1 MKDLEKFINIFE
13 GLDIAY
19 GITKKSDEINEKG
32 KNVTKSFTITKTPI
46 KSLWQDHLDGKD
58 PGLGI
63 IPINQKNKLKW
74 GCIDVDKYP
83 VNHKEFIDILK
94 RKNIKAI
101 VFRSKSGGAHIFVF
115 TKTFVP
121 AIVMRAKLKMIAS
134 AIGYA
139 RAEIYPK
146 QDYINIARGDTGS
159 FLNLPYFQGNK
170 TTRYAFTDEGK
181 AATLEEFYGLVHK
194 AKTTISLVK
203 VERPQSEFS
212 DGPPCIETLAAEKI
226 MEGGRNAAL
235 FHFAVFA
242 KKKWKNWKEK
252 VSWFHENYMIGEL
265 DQTEI
270 DIIKKQHEKKDWG
283 Y

>member
-19 GITKKSDEINEKG
+19 GITTKSDEINEKG

-46 KSLWQDHLDGKD
+46 ESLWQDHLDGKD

-63 IPINQKNKLKW
+63 IPINKENKCKW

-101 VFRSKSGGAHIFVF
+101 VFRSKSGGAHIFMF

-134 AIGYA
+134 AIGHA

-146 QDYINIARGDTGS
+146 QDYINISRGDTGS
-159 FLNLPYFQGNK
+159 FLNLPYYDSEK
-170 TTRYAFTDEGK
+170 SVRYAFNSQGFKMSLQEFFYYHE
-181 AATLEEFYGLVHK
+181 AMSMEEEELTNFV
-194 AKTTISLVK
+194 IS
-203 VERPQSEFS
+203 
-212 DGPPCIETLAAEKI
+212 
-226 MEGGRNAAL
+226 N
-235 FHFAVFA
+235 
-242 KKKWKNWKEK
+242 
-252 VSWFHENYMIGEL
+252 
-265 DQTEI
+265 
-270 DIIKKQHEKKDWG
+270 
-283 Y
+283 